1 MNTIN
6 HRSTTI
12 CINTQN
18 LTQNVHNIRALAPTA
33 KLLAMVKA
41 NAYGHGIE
49 HIVPYI
55 DADGFG
61 VASLAEGLL
70 VLDVCQKI
78 TKPAAIVLIE
88 GVFSAEEWQIARAH
102 DFAVV
107 VKDEEQLK
115 LACQDKPKP
124 NSFAASI
131 WLKYNTGMNRLGFD
145 DEGVMHAAR
154 ALIDCGYQIIL
165 TSHFACADDKNHPLN
180 AKQIKRFDEM
190 YRALCQEYGAKISA
204 SLCNSAGI
212 MNFAQCHYDWVR
224 AGIALYGSNPLYPQQ
239 PSTPLC
245 SVMRFESQI
254 MAVHLVCRGDTVGY
268 GALWQADK
276 DSVIG
281 VVAAGYGDGY
291 PRVITNG
298 VVLVDGKQA
307 PIVGRVAM
315 DMFMVDLTDLTDE
328 PSAKKST
335 AWLGKTVLLWGDELP
350 CDEVAYRTNTI
361 SYELFCKTTARPWR
375 VVV

>member
-61 VASLAEGLL
+61 VASAEGLL

-115 LACQDKPKP
+115 PGL
-124 NSFAASI
+124 S
-131 WLKYNTGMNRLGFD
+131 G
-145 DEGVMHAAR
+145 
-154 ALIDCGYQIIL
+154 
-165 TSHFACADDKNHPLN
+165 
-180 AKQIKRFDEM
+180 
-190 YRALCQEYGAKISA
+190 
-204 SLCNSAGI
+204 
-212 MNFAQCHYDWVR
+212 
-224 AGIALYGSNPLYPQQ
+224 
-239 PSTPLC
+239 
-245 SVMRFESQI
+245 
-254 MAVHLVCRGDTVGY
+254 
-268 GALWQADK
+268 
-276 DSVIG
+276 
-281 VVAAGYGDGY
+281 
-291 PRVITNG
+291 
-298 VVLVDGKQA
+298 
-307 PIVGRVAM
+307 
-315 DMFMVDLTDLTDE
+315 
-328 PSAKKST
+328 
-335 AWLGKTVLLWGDELP
+335 
-350 CDEVAYRTNTI
+350 
-361 SYELFCKTTARPWR
+361 
-375 VVV
+375 